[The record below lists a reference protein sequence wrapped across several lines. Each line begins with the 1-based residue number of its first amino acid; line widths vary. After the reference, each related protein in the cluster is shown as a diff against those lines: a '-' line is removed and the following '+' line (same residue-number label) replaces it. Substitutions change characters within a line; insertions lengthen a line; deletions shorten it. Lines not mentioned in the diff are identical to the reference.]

1 MKNTSFHEALTQILA
16 EDPRYHADAYFFIRE
31 SIHFASKIMK
41 KPARGPQRHFTA
53 AELLEAIRQYALR
66 EYGPMART
74 ILNSWGIR
82 QCPDFGQ
89 IVFNLVNKN
98 ILRKTESDSI
108 HDFDGGYDFDSA
120 FRIPYLPSCE
130 TPCQY
135 KPEPPRPSTTAKPGR
150 SPDCP

>member
-16 EDPRYHADAYFFIRE
+16 EDASYHADAYFFIRE
-31 SIHFASKIMK
+31 SIQFASKIMK

-66 EYGPMART
+66 EYGPMAKT
-74 ILNSWGIR
+74 VINSWGIHN
-82 QCPDFGQ
+82 CPDFGQ

-108 HDFDGGYDFDSA
+108 HDFDRGYDFESA
-120 FRIPYLPSCE
+120 FRNPYLSSCE
-130 TPCQY
+130 TQCHSS
-135 KPEPPRPSTTAKPGR
+135 PESPRPRTSAKPGAG
-150 SPDCP
+150 P